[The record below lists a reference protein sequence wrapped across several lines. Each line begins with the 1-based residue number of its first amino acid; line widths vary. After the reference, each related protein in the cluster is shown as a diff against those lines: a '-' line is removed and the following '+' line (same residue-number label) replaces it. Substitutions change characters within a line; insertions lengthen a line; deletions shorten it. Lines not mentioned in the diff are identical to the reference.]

1 MEDISCTASC
11 DVDKKDLE
19 ELFEVLGSGFSL
31 EDISSAF
38 VSANF
43 DKNLAGETLCG
54 IHGSN
59 STTANTGKSEAEN
72 AVSMKLASGRDS
84 MRPMFSELSPKVFK
98 MAPIGEKDT
107 REFKSKRYP
116 VSMGAVSSVLGKE
129 YAKPKPLTHRSVEA
143 TKPLKLDSKDF
154 PVSDV
159 WREKNPPSM
168 VARHGIMQAG
178 VEEFLF
184 QMLGN
189 GFQLDMTLI
198 QEVLG
203 RCGYDIQKS
212 IDELLELSAST
223 LEKSDDAVSMAM
235 EESTKQCSDQESL
248 SLQEQTQQLRGT
260 QSDGAR
266 LHKENLTGSLKREH
280 NRVSLEREILQSLF
294 DLPERSEE
302 APKKTRLVRQARSVF
317 GKPAV
322 TPHKDTAKEHK
333 PSAAKPLADTRGEA
347 EGDENSY
354 EVLRK
359 AVKEYWI
366 TKKEF
371 YKAAADA
378 FAEGDHA
385 RADKLMDQ
393 GQFFNEKAREADE
406 KSFQKL
412 METRDDEI
420 VSLDL
425 LGFEPK
431 EALHSLRF
439 HLTSFSGIPSIK
451 YLRVVIENDEKDTT
465 KGKRRRLIM
474 KQLEKESIKWTDE
487 GNGQIILIQVDA
499 IDPKHLSFAEK
510 YMFRSSQPK
519 SGIIGYQ
526 VSQQLV

>member
-1 MEDISCTASC
+1 MGIHSNMKLCKMKFLPFCWFDPLPCRLFSYCMLTSFPSVASHSCSCVKHIKMEDISCTASC

-203 RCGYDIQKS
+203 KASLSFTLKLVHVWFPFSYFVGLLFNLSFEMWLAGRCGYDIQK
-212 IDELLELSAST
+212 
-223 LEKSDDAVSMAM
+223 
-235 EESTKQCSDQESL
+235 
-248 SLQEQTQQLRGT
+248 
-260 QSDGAR
+260 
-266 LHKENLTGSLKREH
+266 
-280 NRVSLEREILQSLF
+280 
-294 DLPERSEE
+294 
-302 APKKTRLVRQARSVF
+302 
-317 GKPAV
+317 
-322 TPHKDTAKEHK
+322 
-333 PSAAKPLADTRGEA
+333 
-347 EGDENSY
+347 
-354 EVLRK
+354 
-359 AVKEYWI
+359 VK
-366 TKKEF
+366 
-371 YKAAADA
+371 
-378 FAEGDHA
+378 
-385 RADKLMDQ
+385 
-393 GQFFNEKAREADE
+393 
-406 KSFQKL
+406 
-412 METRDDEI
+412 
-420 VSLDL
+420 
-425 LGFEPK
+425 
-431 EALHSLRF
+431 
-439 HLTSFSGIPSIK
+439 
-451 YLRVVIENDEKDTT
+451 
-465 KGKRRRLIM
+465 
-474 KQLEKESIKWTDE
+474 
-487 GNGQIILIQVDA
+487 
-499 IDPKHLSFAEK
+499 
-510 YMFRSSQPK
+510 
-519 SGIIGYQ
+519 
-526 VSQQLV
+526 